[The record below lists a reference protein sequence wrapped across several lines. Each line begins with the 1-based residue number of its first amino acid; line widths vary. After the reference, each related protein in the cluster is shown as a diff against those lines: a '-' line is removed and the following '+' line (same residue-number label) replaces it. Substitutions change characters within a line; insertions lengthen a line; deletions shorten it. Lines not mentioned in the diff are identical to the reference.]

1 MSKELFAGR
10 LRKVVPFEQDG
21 SFFYRKAKKHI
32 ENNNYINALSYYRK
46 ALEKD
51 PDNLDYSLELAEIF
65 AEMGYFYESNL
76 ILFSILQKDPSHT
89 DCYFAMGC
97 NFLGL
102 QEYSKAENT
111 LEKYL
116 ELDEYGLYSEEAQ
129 NLLDVLQS
137 QEFYLEFISD
147 ADPDREQVLAIAG
160 RGKDLLDKGE
170 YRQAVR
176 ELEKAARRDPG
187 LIFARNNLALAYFCI
202 GKLDKA
208 IETCREILDNHP
220 LNVHA
225 NCNIALF
232 LYEKGD
238 LEASNDHIETVLQMN
253 IDDPEDMHKIA
264 VTLCEMG
271 RHEQVNRLL
280 KKLLHY
286 KPYDTKV
293 LHYMAVSC
301 YNLKMFKVAL
311 GYWEKVEKIN
321 PNNTISSF
329 YKRYVR
335 DLQEGDREFTEL
347 PYHFQVPYDEII
359 RRVKTIHDLLK
370 LSSADLIKKWKN
382 GDGLESLLRW
392 GLDLNDVL
400 IKKAILNVV
409 ASFQDEKAE
418 QFLRAFILRKSEE
431 EEQIQEALALL
442 KEMNAK
448 EPYLAYLDDNIVE
461 VSVKFGKAAKFH
473 NYMLEEIPEMVI
485 RRLKTFY
492 LHDCE
497 NDIRDTWAFVTARW
511 DATGTP
517 RILKP
522 EGWAAAL
529 ELFYRTKEEL
539 PVKKTRLA
547 ADWQV
552 SYTTMMKNY
561 NFISKLFDEFWE

>member
-1 MSKELFAGR
+1 M
-10 LRKVVPFEQDG
+10 
-21 SFFYRKAKKHI
+21 
-32 ENNNYINALSYYRK
+32 
-46 ALEKD
+46 
-51 PDNLDYSLELAEIF
+51 
-65 AEMGYFYESNL
+65 
-76 ILFSILQKDPSHT
+76 
-89 DCYFAMGC
+89 
-97 NFLGL
+97 
-102 QEYSKAENT
+102 
-111 LEKYL
+111 
-116 ELDEYGLYSEEAQ
+116 
-129 NLLDVLQS
+129 
-137 QEFYLEFISD
+137 
-147 ADPDREQVLAIAG
+147 
-160 RGKDLLDKGE
+160 
-170 YRQAVR
+170 
-176 ELEKAARRDPG
+176 EKAARRDPG

-311 GYWEKVEKIN
+311 RYWEKVEKIN

-448 EPYLAYLDDNIVE
+448 SPIWHTWMTILWKSASN
-461 VSVKFGKAAKFH
+461 
-473 NYMLEEIPEMVI
+473 LE
-485 RRLKTFY
+485 
-492 LHDCE
+492 
-497 NDIRDTWAFVTARW
+497 
-511 DATGTP
+511 
-517 RILKP
+517 KP
-522 EGWAAAL
+522 LNSIIICWKR
-529 ELFYRTKEEL
+529 F
-539 PVKKTRLA
+539 
-547 ADWQV
+547 
-552 SYTTMMKNY
+552 
-561 NFISKLFDEFWE
+561 